1 MGLKPTNFGSKK
13 SEERQW
19 LWGCWKKSIRCLNP
33 QPNSLS
39 SSSTPNSAVYYC
51 SVKTMAFHLG
61 LPQLFGA
68 CTAAAFIVSKTS
80 PYSLLEIL
88 PWIYLISVPLYV
100 VVYLSFIYP
109 FYISELRHVPTVPG
123 FPLWGQ
129 FYQIITTECGVPQRK
144 WHTELGPTIRYFFPF
159 GAERLA
165 VADDKAIHQMTIK
178 NPYNYPKPVRAKL
191 WMVRIL
197 GDGVLLA
204 EGSEH
209 AHQRKALAPGFSIS
223 SIRALYPVF
232 WAKSLLLSKLWQEE
246 MAESCVTTKSF
257 EILEWL
263 NRTTLDI
270 IGQAGF
276 GTDINSLE
284 NPETPIRE
292 AYRLVFAFDI
302 GSRIL
307 HGLQAFIPSTKYIP
321 AKMNRDMEAART
333 IILDTATSIISEK
346 EGQAAAHTNH
356 KDIIALISKDNLKMK
371 KAGEKGLSF
380 ETMRDQVMTF
390 LGAGHDTTA
399 TGVAWTLHLL
409 AKNPK
414 MQSRLREE
422 IREHMP
428 FLFSP
433 ETRYDSAEL
442 GKVDCD
448 LLPYLDNVCRES
460 LRYIPPIPMTVRQSL
475 ADDKLGEYHIPAGT
489 VIYVLANA
497 INRLPMYWGP
507 TADEFNPDRW
517 DNLPP
522 TYTTNAFMT
531 FLHGPRGCVG
541 RKFAETEMK
550 VILCCLLSMYDF
562 ERDVTCEDPEAL
574 KMWRLVL
581 RPRDGVSLN
590 ARLL

>member
-1 MGLKPTNFGSKK
+1 MPFQMGLP
-13 SEERQW
+13 
-19 LWGCWKKSIRCLNP
+19 SILI
-33 QPNSLS
+33 
-39 SSSTPNSAVYYC
+39 
-51 SVKTMAFHLG
+51 G
-61 LPQLFGA
+61 
-68 CTAAAFIVSKTS
+68 CTAIALLASKTTNLS
-80 PYSLLEIL
+80 TVQALAWVYGTIL
-88 PWIYLISVPLYV
+88 PAYVVLYQSWFYPLY
-100 VVYLSFIYP
+100 LSP
-109 FYISELRHVPTVPG
+109 LRHVPTVPG
-123 FPLWGQ
+123 FPLWGS
-129 FYQIITTECGVPQRK
+129 FFEIITTECGVPQRK
-144 WHTELGPTIRYFFPF
+144 WHTEHGPIIRYFFPF

-165 VADDKAIHQMTIK
+165 IADDKAIHQMTIK

-209 AHQRKALAPGFSIS
+209 AHQRKALAPGFSIA
-223 SIRALYPVF
+223 SIRALSPVF
-232 WAKSLLLSKLWQEE
+232 WQKSLLLSALWREE
-246 MAESCVTTKSF
+246 MTAENVKTKSI
-257 EILEWL
+257 EVLEWL

-270 IGQAGF
+270 IGLAGF

-307 HGLQAFIPSTKYIP
+307 HGLQAFIPSTKYLP
-321 AKMNRDMEAART
+321 AKMNRDMEEARS
-333 IILDTATSIISEK
+333 IILNKATNIINEK
-346 EGQAAAHTNH
+346 EGQAAAHSNH
-356 KDIIALISKDNLKMK
+356 KDIIALIAKDNLKMK
-371 KAGEKGLSF
+371 EAGEEGLSF

-399 TGVAWTLHLL
+399 TGVAWTIQLL
-409 AKNPK
+409 STHPE
-414 MQSRLREE
+414 MQERLRAE
-422 IREHMP
+422 IQQHMP
-428 FLFSP
+428 FLFDAT
-433 ETRYDSAEL
+433 TRYNPEQLANADA
-442 GKVDCD
+442 DQ
-448 LLPYLDNVCRES
+448 LPYLDNICRES

-475 ADDKLGEYHIPAGT
+475 ADDMLGEYHVPAGT

-517 DNLPP
+517 DNLPT

-531 FLHGPRGCVG
+531 FLQGPRGCVG

-550 VILCCLLSMYDF
+550 VLLCCLLSMYRF
-562 ERDVTCEDPEAL
+562 ERDLNVEDPETL

-581 RPRDGVSLN
+581 RPRDGVSVKVSQL
-590 ARLL
+590 

>member
-1 MGLKPTNFGSKK
+1 MSFTL
-13 SEERQW
+13 
-19 LWGCWKKSIRCLNP
+19 
-33 QPNSLS
+33 
-39 SSSTPNSAVYYC
+39 
-51 SVKTMAFHLG
+51 FHLV
-61 LPQLFGA
+61 GA
-68 CTAAAFIVSKTS
+68 DTLIAFVITKSTN
-80 PYSLLEIL
+80 YDLLKIL
-88 PWIYLISVPLYV
+88 PLVYLSTIPAYLIL
-100 VVYLSFIYP
+100 YLSFIYP
-109 FYISELRHVPTVPG
+109 YCISELRHIPTVPS

-129 FYQIITTECGVPQRK
+129 FFTIITEECGVPQRR
-144 WHTELGPTIRYFFPF
+144 WHQEHGPIIRYFFPF
-159 GAERLA
+159 GAERLSI
-165 VADDKAIHQMTIK
+165 ADNAAIHQMTVK

-197 GDGVLLA
+197 GEGVLLA

-209 AHQRKALAPGFSIS
+209 VHQRKALAPGFSIA
-223 SIRALYPVF
+223 SIRALTPVF
-232 WAKSLLLSKLWQEE
+232 WAKSLLLSRLWQDE
-246 MAESCVTTKSF
+246 MKESCVTTKCF
-257 EILEWL
+257 EALEWL

-284 NPETPIRE
+284 NPDTPIRE

-321 AKMNRDMEAART
+321 AKMNRDMESARS
-333 IILDTATSIISEK
+333 IILDKATDIITEK
-346 EGQAAAHTNH
+346 EGQAAAHTKH

-371 KAGEKGLSF
+371 EAGEEGLSF

-409 AKNPK
+409 STHPE

-422 IREHMP
+422 VREYMP
-428 FLFSP
+428 FLFNP
-433 ETRYDSAEL
+433 ETRYNQEL
-442 GKVDCD
+442 LDKADPD
-448 LLPYLDNVCRES
+448 LLPYMDNICRES
-460 LRYIPPIPMTVRQSL
+460 LRYIPPIPMTVRESL
-475 ADDKLGEYHIPAGT
+475 ADDKLGEYHVPAGT

-507 TADEFNPDRW
+507 TADEFDPDRW
-517 DNLPP
+517 DNLPA
-522 TYTTNAFMT
+522 TYCTNAFMT
-531 FLHGPRGCVG
+531 FLQGPRGCVG

-550 VILCCLLSMYDF
+550 IILACLLSMFTF
-562 ERDVTCEDPEAL
+562 ERDETVADPETL

-581 RPRDGVSLN
+581 RPRDGVSLKVKMLEN
-590 ARLL
+590 

>member
-1 MGLKPTNFGSKK
+1 
-13 SEERQW
+13 
-19 LWGCWKKSIRCLNP
+19 
-33 QPNSLS
+33 
-39 SSSTPNSAVYYC
+39 V
-51 SVKTMAFHLG
+51 
-61 LPQLFGA
+61 
-68 CTAAAFIVSKTS
+68 AAFLLSKTTQ
-80 PYSLLEIL
+80 YSLLQVL
-88 PWIYLISVPLYV
+88 PWIYLTTIPLYV
-100 VVYLSFIYP
+100 VVYASYIYP

-129 FYQIITTECGVPQRK
+129 FFTIITTECGVPQRA
-144 WHTELGPTIRYFFPF
+144 WHTEHGPIIRYFFPF

-209 AHQRKALAPGFSIS
+209 VHQRKALAPGFSIG
-223 SIRALYPVF
+223 SIRALQPVF
-232 WAKSLLLSKLWQEE
+232 WQKALLLSSLWKEE
-246 MAESCVTTKSF
+246 MAASRVTTKSF
-257 EILEWL
+257 EVLEWL

-307 HGLQAFIPSTKYIP
+307 HGLQAFIPSTKYLP

-333 IILDTATSIISEK
+333 IILDKATAIITEK
-346 EGQAAAHTNH
+346 EGQAAAHTTH

-371 KAGEKGLSF
+371 EAGEAGLSF

-409 AKNPK
+409 STHPAI
-414 MQSRLREE
+414 QARLRAE
-422 IREHMP
+422 IQAHMP
-428 FLFSP
+428 FLSDPATRHSP
-433 ETRYDSAEL
+433 AAL
-442 GKVDCD
+442 AQVDAD
-448 LLPYLDNVCRES
+448 QLPYLDNVCRES

-475 ADDKLGEYHIPAGT
+475 ADDRLGDYRVPAGT

-507 TADEFNPDRW
+507 TADAFDPDRW
-517 DNLPP
+517 DALPA

-531 FLHGPRGCVG
+531 FLQGPRGCVG

-550 VILCCLLSMYDF
+550 IILCALLSMYDF
-562 ERDVTCEDPEAL
+562 VRDESTADPESL

-590 ARLL
+590 ATLL